1 MSGVRTGLAGLDEQ
15 VVVVTGGAGGLGS
28 ATARRLSAEGASVV
42 VVDLDAERAEAVAAE
57 LSGEAIGVGA
67 DVAAELD
74 VQGYVEAAVD
84 RFGRID
90 GAFFGAGYPGRITNL
105 DEGEIADF
113 DKTIGVNLR
122 GTYLGMRAVITRM
135 KAQGGGGSIV
145 ATGSGLAKRG
155 GQMFGPYAAAKHGV
169 IGLVRSVALEVARAG
184 IRVNAV
190 CPGFMETNM
199 MKPTEAFL
207 NPDDPAAAHALL
219 ESSIPLGHY
228 AQPEEVAA
236 AVCWF
241 LSSESRYATGAALDV
256 DGGVIA
262 SAGGFME
269 PVESAD

>member
-1 MSGVRTGLAGLDEQ
+1 V
-15 VVVVTGGAGGLGS
+15 
-28 ATARRLSAEGASVV
+28 
-42 VVDLDAERAEAVAAE
+42 ER
-57 LSGEAIGVGA
+57 
-67 DVAAELD
+67 
-74 VQGYVEAAVD
+74 YVKETVD

-113 DKTIGVNLR
+113 DKTININLR
-122 GTYLGMRAVITRM
+122 GTYLGMRAVVARM
-135 KAQGGGGSIV
+135 KGQGSGGSIV

-155 GQMFGPYAAAKHGV
+155 GQMFGPYAASKHGV

-190 CPGFMETNM
+190 CPGFMDTNM
-199 MKPTEAFL
+199 MRPTEAFL
-207 NPDDPAAAHALL
+207 NPDDPASAHALL
-219 ESSIPLGHY
+219 ESTVPLGRY
-228 AQPEEVAA
+228 AHPEEVAA

-241 LSSESRYATGAALDV
+241 LSSEASYATGTALDV

-269 PVESAD
+269 PIESAD